1 MRPGAAQQAANDDRF
16 SCGAV
21 QIFKLLFGLSES
33 VLWAYP
39 GVGAR
44 IAGTPWGPAAPN
56 TIYCRR
62 IGKFASPET
71 KTRYH
76 SVNRDVAM
84 ERCP

>member
-1 MRPGAAQQAANDDRF
+1 MRAGAAQQAANDDRI

-21 QIFKLLFGLSES
+21 QIFKLLLGLSES

-56 TIYCRR
+56 TIYCRGIR
-62 IGKFASPET
+62 KFASPGI
-71 KTRYH
+71 KARYN